1 MAVAPDILLTSTPD
15 TRPKAALS
23 KSAQSSSSAS
33 SDKGSSFADVYA
45 KEQRPAASERAD
57 KPVKAKADKP
67 RDSADKDTASK
78 DSTAPAAADQ
88 PKVAE
93 DGKALPADGASK
105 ADEKVADT
113 ETSPDA
119 TLDPLLMLG
128 MTGQL
133 PEPEAPPLVVSSGTS
148 QLTDASSDGDLQK
161 LNEIPGVNLTLAVG
175 ADDQAQ
181 QAQQTQLTGH
191 LAAKAGDKSLDAS
204 GKNDLSA
211 ALAALGPDAAA
222 RGAEGKL
229 AEGALKDG
237 VDLTQQLADVQTD
250 AKPEMPRNEAFA
262 ARLESLT
269 QALNTPQAMTSR
281 PVNPLVPGQ
290 AVSVQQNG
298 WTDQVVDRV
307 MWMSSQNLKSAE
319 IQMDPANLGRL
330 EVRIHMTGDQTQV
343 NFVSANANVR
353 EALDSQQHRL
363 REMFNQQ
370 GMQLDVNVSD
380 QSARGWQQQQQ
391 GDGRGSSRSV
401 AGSGSGDDEPMISG
415 VSEIRPQA
423 AAQGRG
429 LVDYYA

>member
-1 MAVAPDILLTSTPD
+1 MTSTPD

-23 KSAQSSSSAS
+23 RSAQNSSNSSN
-33 SDKGSSFADVYA
+33 DKGSSFADVYA

-57 KPVKAKADKP
+57 KPTRAKADKP
-67 RDSADKDTASK
+67 RDAADKDTASK
-78 DSTAPAAADQ
+78 DSAAPAAADQ

-105 ADEKVADT
+105 AQDSTVADT
-113 ETSPDA
+113 EPKPDA

-133 PEPEAPPLVVSSGTS
+133 PEPEAPPLVVSTGTS
-148 QLTDASSDGDLQK
+148 QLTDASGDDDLQK
-161 LNEIPGVNLTLAVG
+161 LNEIPGVSLALG
-175 ADDQAQ
+175 LGGDEQAQ
-181 QAQQTQLTGH
+181 PETQAQLGGQ
-191 LAAKAGDKSLDAS
+191 LAAKADGKVDAHANA
-204 GKNDLSA
+204 KNDLSA
-211 ALAALGPDAAA
+211 ALAALDPEAASQSA
-222 RGAEGKL
+222 DGKL

-237 VDLTQQLADVQTD
+237 AELARQLADVQTD
-250 AKPEMPRNEAFA
+250 AKPEMPRNETFA

-290 AVSVQQNG
+290 AVSMQQNG

-319 IQMDPANLGRL
+319 IQMDPADLGRL
-330 EVRIHMTGDQTQV
+330 EVRIHMSADQTQV
-343 NFVSANANVR
+343 NFVSANAGVR

-363 REMFNQQ
+363 REMFSQQ
-370 GMQLDVNVSD
+370 GMGQLDVNVSD
-380 QSARGWQQQQQ
+380 QSSRSWQQQQQ
-391 GDGRGSSRSV
+391 GDDRGGSRRV
-401 AGSGSGDDEPMISG
+401 AGAEGDDEPMISG
-415 VSEIRPQA
+415 VSEIRPQSV
-423 AAQGRG
+423 AQGRG

>member
-1 MAVAPDILLTSTPD
+1 MAVAPDILLSSTPD
-15 TRPKAALS
+15 IRPKAALS
-23 KSAQSSSSAS
+23 KSAQNSSNSSN
-33 SDKGSSFADVYA
+33 DKGSSFADVYA

-57 KPVKAKADKP
+57 KPAKAKTDKP
-67 RDSADKDTASK
+67 RDAADKDTASK

-105 ADEKVADT
+105 ADEKVADGDAK
-113 ETSPDA
+113 SDA

-133 PEPEAPPLVVSSGTS
+133 PEPEAPPLVVSTGAS

-161 LNEIPGVNLTLAVG
+161 LNEIPGVDLTLAVG

-181 QAQQTQLTGH
+181 QVQQTQLNGH
-191 LAAKAGDKSLDAS
+191 LAAKAGDKSPDAS

-211 ALAALGPDAAA
+211 ALAALTSDSTTKGT
-222 RGAEGKL
+222 ETKL

-237 VDLTQQLADVQTD
+237 ADLTRQLADVQTD

-415 VSEIRPQA
+415 VSEIRPQT